1 MNIADIV
8 VLLVLAFFLVLA
20 ARAVIRDRKNG
31 VPTCGYV
38 CGDGVC
44 RGRCGHV
51 NTEHMSKQTKKEIKQ
66 AIKDL
71 KAKQKANAKG

>member
-1 MNIADIV
+1 MINIADIV

-20 ARAVIRDRKNG
+20 AWTVIRDRKNG
-31 VPTCGYV
+31 VPTCGYA
-38 CGDGVC
+38 CGDEVC

-51 NTEHMSKQTKKEIKQ
+51 NTEHMSKQTKKEIRQ

-71 KAKQKANAKG
+71 KAKQKR

>member
-20 ARAVIRDRKNG
+20 AWALIRDRKNG

-38 CGDGVC
+38 CGDEVC

-71 KAKQKANAKG
+71 KARQKANAKG

>member
-20 ARAVIRDRKNG
+20 VWAVIRDRKNG
-31 VPTCGYV
+31 VPTCGCV
-38 CGDGVC
+38 CGDEVC

>member
-31 VPTCGYV
+31 ATCGYA

>member
-31 VPTCGYV
+31 ATCGCA
-38 CGDGVC
+38 CGDEVC

>member
-20 ARAVIRDRKNG
+20 AWAVIRDRKNG

-38 CGDGVC
+38 CGDEVC

-51 NTEHMSKQTKKEIKQ
+51 NTKHMSKQTKKEIKQ

-71 KAKQKANAKG
+71 KARQKANAKG